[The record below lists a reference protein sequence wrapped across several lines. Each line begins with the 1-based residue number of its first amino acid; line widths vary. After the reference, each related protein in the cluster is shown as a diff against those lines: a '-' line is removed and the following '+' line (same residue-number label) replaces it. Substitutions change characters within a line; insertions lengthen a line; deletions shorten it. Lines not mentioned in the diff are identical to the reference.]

1 MKIRIIALLAVGLG
15 LVACHG
21 EPSADA
27 KDTQTVEEQQ
37 SIYAQSQPV
46 PVFKW
51 SQDRDNLIQIYRQK
65 ATESRNT
72 YTVVRSYGTG
82 EIMWHCASVGFPLPA
97 DTQLT
102 NPVKLD
108 GRWIT
113 ASANGHFS
121 DGTIE
126 QAEPNGLYTSKNTD
140 GTYVLCVDDQGVI
153 SPQYT
158 EEKVEAFT
166 RPIKVVDGRVEF
178 QSGAPS
184 MVVKPKTKK

>member
-1 MKIRIIALLAVGLG
+1 MRNIALLATIFLG
-15 LVACHG
+15 LSACDRTQ
-21 EPSADA
+21 SADS
-27 KDTQTVEEQQ
+27 KDTKVVDEQQ
-37 SIYAQSQPV
+37 AVYAQSQPI

-108 GRWIT
+108 SRWVT
-113 ASANGHFS
+113 NGVNHYI
-121 DGTIE
+121 DGQVE

-166 RPIKVVDGRVEF
+166 RPVKIVEGRVEF

-184 MVVKPKTKK
+184 MVVKPKKK

>member
-1 MKIRIIALLAVGLG
+1 MKNTTLLFSVSLALLACDMP
-15 LVACHG
+15 A
-21 EPSADA
+21 EKKKTADE
-27 KDTQTVEEQQ
+27 KDVQTVNEQQ
-37 SIYAQSQPV
+37 DIYAQSQPV

-82 EIMWHCASVGFPLPA
+82 EIVWHCASVGFPLPA

-102 NPVKLD
+102 NPLKSEWRT
-108 GRWIT
+108 GYQSI
-113 ASANGHFS
+113 A
-121 DGTIE
+121 GTGIE

-166 RPIKVVDGRVEF
+166 RPIKVVDGKVEF
-178 QSGAPS
+178 QSGVPS
-184 MVVKPKTKK
+184 MVVTPKTAK